1 MSPPTSTRSQ
11 PPSDAILLRQGA
23 PGIPVI
29 SLVAMTPEIA
39 ARLGPSFA
47 DMDPWARLGFTAS
60 ALTHYFAMPEPG
72 APRYAVRVGEAIAG
86 AAGFRTAWLRG
97 PYLQFLG
104 LLTPYQAQSLGPL
117 VLAWFE
123 GQARAR
129 GERNLWVA
137 ASDFNTAAIGFYERH
152 GFRRAALFEDLIADG
167 YGEILLRKR
176 LLPLDVA

>member
-1 MSPPTSTRSQ
+1 MSPPSSTPSQ
-11 PPSDAILLRQGA
+11 APSDAILLRQGA
-23 PGIPVI
+23 SETPPV
-29 SLVAMTPEIA
+29 SLVAMTPEVA
-39 ARLGPSFA
+39 AQLGPAFA
-47 DMDPWARLGFTAS
+47 DMDPWARLGFTAN
-60 ALTHYFAMPEPG
+60 ALTQYFANPEPG
-72 APRYAVRVGEAIAG
+72 APRYAVRVGDAIAG

-104 LLTPYQAQSLGPL
+104 LLTPYQGQNVGPL

-137 ASDFNTAAIGFYERH
+137 ASDFNPAAIRFYERH
-152 GFRRAALFEDLIADG
+152 GFRHAALFEDLIADG
-167 YGEILLRKR
+167 YNEILLRKR